1 MKKENIIVEE
11 SALKRNSL
19 CIFKGD
25 AIAII
30 FSIIVLTIFAI
41 LLTYTNIPESTIT
54 PVVLTITGV
63 SILIGST
70 ISTRKI
76 KKNGLLYGGAVGLI
90 YIILLYITSSISIS
104 GFSLS
109 SGSFIMLAVGAIT
122 GMIGGIIGVNL
133 NKK

>member
-90 YIILLYITSSISIS
+90 YIILLYVASSISIS

>member
-1 MKKENIIVEE
+1 MNKENIIVEE

-76 KKNGLLYGGAVGLI
+76 KKNGLLYGGTVGLI

>member
-90 YIILLYITSSISIS
+90 YIILLYVASSISIS

-109 SGSFIMLAVGAIT
+109 SGSFIMLVVGAIT

>member
-90 YIILLYITSSISIS
+90 YILLLYVASSISIS

>member
-109 SGSFIMLAVGAIT
+109 SGSFIMLVVGAIT